1 MLAMLRSKNQ
11 ITLHIEVIKKL
22 NLQKNDS
29 VEVEINENGQIVLTP
44 VMLV

>member
-1 MLAMLRSKNQ
+1 MLRSKNQ